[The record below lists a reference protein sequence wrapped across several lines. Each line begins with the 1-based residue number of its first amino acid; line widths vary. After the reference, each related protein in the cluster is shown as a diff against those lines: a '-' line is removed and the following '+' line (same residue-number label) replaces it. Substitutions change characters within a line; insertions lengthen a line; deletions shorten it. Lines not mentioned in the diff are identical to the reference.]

1 MIQVKLQPA
10 CSSIM
15 YFDAVKGG
23 RTSFSL
29 ESDVLIGQ
37 LSREEFTSFLKDNN
51 LVPYHDALKS
61 YESGE
66 IVGRF
71 ESVE

>member
-10 CSSIM
+10 CSHTM
-15 YFDAVKGG
+15 YFDAVNGG
-23 RTSFSL
+23 RASFSL
-29 ESDVLIGQ
+29 KDETLTAR
-37 LSREEFTSFLKDNN
+37 LSEAEFSTFLKDNN
-51 LVPYHDALKS
+51 LISYRDALKS

>member
-1 MIQVKLQPA
+1 MIQVKLQPS
-10 CSSIM
+10 CSQTM

-23 RTSFSL
+23 RSSFSMQDEAL
-29 ESDVLIGQ
+29 VGRLTSA
-37 LSREEFTSFLKDNN
+37 EFSTFLKDNN
-51 LVPYHDALKS
+51 LITYHDALKS

-71 ESVE
+71 ESLD

>member
-1 MIQVKLQPA
+1 MIEINLQPT
-10 CSSIM
+10 CSHTM

-23 RTSFSL
+23 RTSFVL
-29 ESDVLIGQ
+29 EDETLTAH
-37 LSREEFTSFLKDNN
+37 LSEAEFSTFLKDNN
-51 LVPYHDALKS
+51 LISYRDALKS

-71 ESVE
+71 ARVE